1 MAKQRRL
8 TETEKETE
16 CRYHLTCDVVFKQ
29 LCQGLSGADLGRGG
43 GGGGRG
49 AAVPHFSCIF
59 EKFLT
64 LSLTFGHKCSQ
75 NDAKQHHQFLR
86 PPISGFFGS
95 APDYTNT
102 CSLNTAENI
111 IIKEK

>member
-8 TETEKETE
+8 TETQTETEKETE

-29 LCQGLSGADLGRGG
+29 LCQGLSGADLGRGER

-64 LSLTFGHKCSQ
+64 LSH
-75 NDAKQHHQFLR
+75 
-86 PPISGFFGS
+86 S
-95 APDYTNT
+95 APRMM
-102 CSLNTAENI
+102 
-111 IIKEK
+111 